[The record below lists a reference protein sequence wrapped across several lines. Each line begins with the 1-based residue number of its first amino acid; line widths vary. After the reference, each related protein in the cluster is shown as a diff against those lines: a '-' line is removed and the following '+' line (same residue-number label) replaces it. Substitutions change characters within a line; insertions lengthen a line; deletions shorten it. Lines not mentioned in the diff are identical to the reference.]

1 MADKELDEPV
11 SEEKGKKGFNIKVL
25 LIGLPLF
32 IVQLVAVYFITIN
45 LLLDKVA
52 KANSLEGIDSSLV
65 ALEELPEEEGEEGA
79 HKTGEFIYPITDIIV
94 NPAGTDGERY
104 VMMELGVDVGSEEEL
119 KSLET
124 KGIILKDIIITKLSS
139 KTLEEIMK
147 PTFREE
153 FKHEVIETAKE
164 EFEEIKINTI
174 YYSKFVI
181 N

>member
-11 SEEKGKKGFNIKVL
+11 GGEKAKKGFSIKVL
-25 LIGLPLF
+25 LIGLPIF

-45 LLLDKVA
+45 LLLDKVV
-52 KANSLEGIDSSLV
+52 KANSPEGIDSSLV
-65 ALEELPEEEGEEGA
+65 ALEEMPADEGEG
-79 HKTGEFIYPITDIIV
+79 KSVNGEFIYPVTDIIV

-124 KGIILKDIIITKLSS
+124 KGIILKDIVITKLSS
-139 KTLEEIMK
+139 KTLDEIMK
-147 PTFREE
+147 PDFREK
-153 FKHEVIETAKE
+153 FKNEVIEAAKE
-164 EFEEIKINTI
+164 KLKDIKINTI